1 MKEIALEQ
9 GSKEWLEWR
18 KGAELDD
25 GPRITAT
32 AGSVCGGRSTFMTA
46 HELWQEMLGRR
57 PRQAVNPAMLHGQ
70 RTEPLA
76 RAAYMKL
83 VGEDY
88 EAICIQS
95 STEPWIAAS
104 LDGVDTFRTR
114 GAEIKCPISKA
125 THDFALRGE
134 VPEMYFDQI
143 QWQLLASDGQLTE
156 IDYFSYMPEYG
167 EAKPITVKPDP
178 VRQAQLRTAAE
189 QLRLAV
195 LTQIPLAGTEFE
207 TASNTYVV
215 INRRAKQIAEQL
227 EDAKN
232 ILKKLAN
239 GKTTTAGG
247 AMVIVSENS
256 GRVDND
262 ALIKALADIAGI
274 TPEALSSLKE
284 TFRGKTSTVTT
295 VKESAEANAV
305 WEAYKATQKAMDSVS
320 IPIAAPDDADKPMVS
335 PIW

>member
-9 GSKEWLEWR
+9 GSQEWLEWR
-18 KGAELDD
+18 KGVELDD

-32 AGSVCGGRSTFMTA
+32 AGSVCGGHSTFSSP

-57 PRQAVNPAMLHGQ
+57 PKKGVSPAMLHGTK
-70 RTEPLA
+70 TEPFA
-76 RAAYMKL
+76 RAAYMQL
-83 VGEDY
+83 LGEDY

-95 STEPWIAAS
+95 STDPWIGAS

-114 GAEIKCPISKA
+114 GVEIKCPSSKT

-134 VPEMYFDQI
+134 VPAHYYDQI
-143 QWQLLASDGQLTE
+143 QWQMLASDGHIKE
-156 IDYFSYMPEYG
+156 IDYFSYAPEFG
-167 EAKPITVKPDP
+167 QAMPITVKPDLT
-178 VRQAQLRTAAE
+178 RQAQLKMACE
-189 QLRLAV
+189 QFRLAV
-195 LTQIPLAGTEFE
+195 LTQVPLAGTEFE

-215 INRRAKQIAEQL
+215 INRRAKQLDEQL

-232 ILKKLAN
+232 ILKKLSN

-256 GRVDND
+256 GRIDND
-262 ALIKALADIAGI
+262 AFIKALAEKLGL
-274 TPEALSSLKE
+274 TPDELAAMKE
-284 TFRGKTSTVTT
+284 TFRGKSSTVTT

-305 WEAYKATQKAMDSVS
+305 WEAHKATLKAMDTVS
-320 IPIAAPDDADKPMVS
+320 FATALPEDASKPMVS